1 MPLHREPIRSGHVFL
16 FGLDADVDACAATVA
31 LAQSVTVT
39 GQASITGSFAI
50 GNASF
55 TPLNAPAVTSMGFSP
70 STLTDLPVV
79 TLPSGANVPSAGDQS
94 GAFVNGEMIYYP
106 WMVANGGSNWQEQ
119 IEFGIPQSVI
129 LSYTPGMPGISQ
141 FPTTSNWSFFDLS
154 LLNWYSKG
162 APQGSNP
169 VANKPA
175 GYQGGAVDS
184 YGFVYPAPIGS
195 AGTGCGTG
203 GTQPC
208 GGGAYPVLLTIRFFV
223 FCEEIHQAAFFINSL
238 ALA

>member
-1 MPLHREPIRSGHVFL
+1 LPLHREPIRSGHVFL

-119 IEFGIPQSVI
+119 IELVLPREPPRFRSVSWAASAQS
-129 LSYTPGMPGISQ
+129 TPAIRPCS
-141 FPTTSNWSFFDLS
+141 
-154 LLNWYSKG
+154 
-162 APQGSNP
+162 
-169 VANKPA
+169 
-175 GYQGGAVDS
+175 
-184 YGFVYPAPIGS
+184 
-195 AGTGCGTG
+195 
-203 GTQPC
+203 GTQY
-208 GGGAYPVLLTIRFFV
+208 AWVVLCIPRR
-223 FCEEIHQAAFFINSL
+223 S
-238 ALA
+238 